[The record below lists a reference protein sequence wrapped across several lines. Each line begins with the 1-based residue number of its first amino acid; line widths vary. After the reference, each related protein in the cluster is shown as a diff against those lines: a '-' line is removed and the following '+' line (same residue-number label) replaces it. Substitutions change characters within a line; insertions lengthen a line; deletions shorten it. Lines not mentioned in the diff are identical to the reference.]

1 MDDKEIEK
9 IRYDTIADVYLNINN
24 SNFNQK
30 QPEYINIPNKY
41 YFDLLAK
48 LDRPSK
54 LLEIGSGIGANT
66 KELLNLS
73 FEVCATDI
81 SSKSLELIKKRFSHY
96 KNFSTVV
103 ADMENLPF
111 NDKSFDVVCVAGSLS
126 YGDNETVMN
135 EIYRVLKKGGFMVA
149 LDSLNNNP
157 IYRINRYFNFLRGKR
172 TISTLKRM
180 PDLNLI
186 QKYREK
192 FGCLE
197 IKYFG
202 SLAWTFPFLRIFL
215 STKMICDFSN
225 WVDAKLNIKA
235 SAFKFVMKLQ
245 KKIKL

>member
-30 QPEYINIPNKY
+30 QPEYLNIPNKY

-135 EIYRVLKKGGFMVA
+135 EIYRVLKKRRIYGG
-149 LDSLNNNP
+149 
-157 IYRINRYFNFLRGKR
+157 IR
-172 TISTLKRM
+172 
-180 PDLNLI
+180 
-186 QKYREK
+186 
-192 FGCLE
+192 
-197 IKYFG
+197 
-202 SLAWTFPFLRIFL
+202 
-215 STKMICDFSN
+215 FSE
-225 WVDAKLNIKA
+225 
-235 SAFKFVMKLQ
+235 
-245 KKIKL
+245 